1 MTLKQTVSEIK
12 GYEVTEGQARL
23 FASQQF
29 GVLASH
35 IRNKFVKD
43 LRNPK

>member
-23 FASQQF
+23 FASEQY
-29 GVLASH
+29 GVLATY
-35 IRNKFVKD
+35 IRNKLLENLKI
-43 LRNPK
+43 PK